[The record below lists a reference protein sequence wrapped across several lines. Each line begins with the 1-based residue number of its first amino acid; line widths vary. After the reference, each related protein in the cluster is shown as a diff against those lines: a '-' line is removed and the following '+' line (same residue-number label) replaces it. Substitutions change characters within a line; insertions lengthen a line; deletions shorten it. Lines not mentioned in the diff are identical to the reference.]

1 MAYLNADERQ
11 KLLDELKQMRFHQA
25 KHKLIRMD
33 PKGRLVYYRNNQT
46 TNKWLTRID
55 LVSYGTRVT
64 LVEESRLREK
74 NGKTY
79 AEFELAEI
87 IVEPTPD
94 NRS

>member
-11 KLLDELKQMRFHQA
+11 KLLDELKRMRFHQA

-33 PKGRLVYYRNNQT
+33 PKGRLVYYRNNQN

-79 AEFELAEI
+79 AEFELTEI

>member
-1 MAYLNADERQ
+1 MAYLNANERQ
-11 KLLDELKQMRFHQA
+11 KLLDELKRMRFNQA

-33 PKGRLVYYRNNQT
+33 PKGRLVYYRNNQG
-46 TNKWLTRID
+46 TNKWMTRID

-64 LVEESRLREK
+64 LVEENRLQEK

-79 AEFELAEI
+79 AEFELTEI